1 MGANLEGVDVGA
13 DGFGVEMNRSLLI
26 ILIGTQD
33 TSFLRIKNMPW
44 KFG

>member
-13 DGFGVEMNRSLLI
+13 DGFGVEMNRLLI